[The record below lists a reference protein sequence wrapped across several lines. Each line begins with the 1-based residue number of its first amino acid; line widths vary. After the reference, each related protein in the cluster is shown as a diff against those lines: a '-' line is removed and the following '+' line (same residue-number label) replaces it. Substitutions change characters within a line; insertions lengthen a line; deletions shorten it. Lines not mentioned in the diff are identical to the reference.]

1 MFQSEFSPF
10 EQVEKHYGGK
20 KLLLPTI
27 QLELLEKGRKVE
39 TMEDKGAADGRI
51 HLMARWDPHGVASY
65 PSQFY
70 VVKAKGVLLH
80 IDGLV
85 LGDQSNG
92 GNQGFLIQSGR
103 HEVQPPNHSP
113 FI

>member
-1 MFQSEFSPF
+1 ME
-10 EQVEKHYGGK
+10 VHYGGK
-20 KLLLPTI
+20 IRLPPTI
-27 QLELLEKGRKVE
+27 QLELLEKSRRVE

-80 IDGLV
+80 IDARYQQLKPIG
-85 LGDQSNG
+85 NG
-92 GNQGFLIQSGR
+92 NYGIVCSALDA
-103 HEVQPPNHSP
+103 VP
-113 FI
+113 FTATA

>member
-20 KLLLPTI
+20 ILLPPTI
-27 QLELLEKGRKVE
+27 QLELLETGRKVE
-39 TMEDKGAADGRI
+39 AMEDKGAADGRI

-80 IDGLV
+80 IDARYQQLKPIG
-85 LGDQSNG
+85 NG
-92 GNQGFLIQSGR
+92 NYGIVCSALDA
-103 HEVQPPNHSP
+103 VP
-113 FI
+113 FTATA